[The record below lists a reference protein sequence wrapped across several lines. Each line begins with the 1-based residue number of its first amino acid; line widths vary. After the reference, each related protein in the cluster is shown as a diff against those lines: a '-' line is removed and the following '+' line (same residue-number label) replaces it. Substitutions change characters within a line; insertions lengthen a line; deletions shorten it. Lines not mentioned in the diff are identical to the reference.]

1 VTTTV
6 VVGSSTLP
14 DAREAAAE
22 AARGALSRAG
32 VPALALVLATDQY
45 DPQALAAGVTQ
56 ALGAAPWAG
65 CCAPGVFCG
74 PRLLRQ
80 GVVVGAVVSPGARV
94 GMGVAGPLREGGR
107 RAGAAATATALDG
120 FPPTAAPGWS
130 RALLVFADA
139 SDGNAADVVRG
150 ALEIA
155 GTGVLWA
162 GTGVAD
168 RGLQAGSSQFALGRV
183 HTDSVVVVA
192 LDAPARLAAGIGHG
206 FLPYGPPTLVTR
218 AQGAVA
224 AELEYQPAFEIYRR
238 AASAR
243 GDQVTAAGFPDFA
256 TTHPLG
262 IPRADGE
269 HVIRDPLHLDAAG
282 GLVCSAEV
290 PDGSLVRVMEGD
302 RARMLDAA
310 REAAARARDAVAG
323 PLAGAV
329 VFDCISRS
337 LMLGDSFDDELRTFT
352 AQLDEAVPLVG
363 CLSFGEI
370 GALGRGGPQ
379 FHNKTAV
386 VLALGR

>member
-1 VTTTV
+1 MTTTV

-32 VPALALVLATDQY
+32 APALALVLATDQY
-45 DPQALAAGVTQ
+45 DPQALATGVTE
-56 ALGAAPWAG
+56 ALGATPWAG

-80 GVVVGAVVSPGARV
+80 GVVVGALVAPGARV

-107 RAGAAATATALDG
+107 RAGAAATATALEG

-168 RGLQAGSSQFALGRV
+168 RGLQAGSAQFALGRV

-192 LDAPARLAAGIGHG
+192 LDAPARLAAGISHG

-218 AQGAVA
+218 A
-224 AELEYQPAFEIYRR
+224 
-238 AASAR
+238 
-243 GDQVTAAGFPDFA
+243 AG
-256 TTHPLG
+256 
-262 IPRADGE
+262 
-269 HVIRDPLHLDAAG
+269 
-282 GLVCSAEV
+282 
-290 PDGSLVRVMEGD
+290 
-302 RARMLDAA
+302 
-310 REAAARARDAVAG
+310 
-323 PLAGAV
+323 
-329 VFDCISRS
+329 
-337 LMLGDSFDDELRTFT
+337 
-352 AQLDEAVPLVG
+352 
-363 CLSFGEI
+363 
-370 GALGRGGPQ
+370 GRGGRAGVRAGVRDLPARGQ
-379 FHNKTAV
+379 RPRRPGHCRRVSRLRHHPPAGHPPRRRRTRHPRSPASGCRRGPGVLGGGAGRLSGAGDGGRSQHGCWTPLARRPHARATPWRAHWPGRWCSTAS
-386 VLALGR
+386 AAP